1 MGNVVDYKLKAASS
15 GSVLSYP
22 TDVTYVDGH
31 YIMFKI
37 FEQAGVEWSSPYTDV
52 NLPGMQISNLKTSL
66 QGALGTAVNR
76 IKEKVF
82 SKLGTKIQN
91 FSKLASAEFGGGRKT
106 GKFTVHAGKGRAD
119 KRHHKGDIC
128 LYTPPQVNVNWKAI
142 YETEALT
149 GLGTPSSTIAE
160 WMTGNQAAGSA
171 IADQVKKFI
180 AGTQHFVGVGGLTQR
195 MLGEA
200 INRNFAD
207 VIFTGVDFR
216 TFTFEYS
223 FMPASEKEAKEV
235 DKIINMFQ
243 YYAMPLR
250 RQDVAMTYE
259 LPATFELVYM
269 YYGNKNKYIM
279 PALALGLEGIDIK
292 YGGEKFATFRGDE
305 RGAQPVRTDMTLT
318 FREIEVADRASIY
331 GDTVAQKY
339 EGVDAIGD
347 GDKTDLKKENDV
359 DFQAS

>member
-1 MGNVVDYKLKAASS
+1 MGNVVDYKLKALTS

-82 SKLGTKIQN
+82 SKLSTKIQN

-119 KRHHKGDIC
+119 KRYHKGDIC

-149 GLGTPSSTIAE
+149 GLGSITSTLSE
-160 WMTGNQAAGSA
+160 WWNNNQATGSA
-171 IADQVKKFI
+171 IADQVKKFV

-269 YYGNKNKYIM
+269 YYGNRNKYIM
-279 PALALGLEGIDIK
+279 PALALGLESVDIK

-318 FREIEVADRASIY
+318 FREIEIADRASIY
-331 GDTVAQKY
+331 DDTVAQKD
-339 EGVDAIGD
+339 EGFKGVNTIGD
-347 GDKTDLKKENDV
+347 GDKTDLKTEYE
-359 DFQAS
+359 QSQ